1 MAFIHSPKIVT
12 SGLVLCL
19 DAANKLSY
27 PSTGTSWYDLS
38 GNANTGT
45 LTNGPTFSTSG
56 VGSILLDGTDDYISV
71 ENNTILNPS
80 NVTVSIWVKRNAYQ
94 SSIGSFIRRNY
105 NDSYA
110 IFATYNADTSYFRI
124 YDGTTYPQSPTIS
137 LSLNTW
143 TNIVGTYDG
152 ANIKIYKNGSFS
164 AQTANTSAISYSS
177 SNTQMTIGR
186 DDPIA
191 GRYMSANYG
200 TVMIYN
206 RALSATEVLQNYNAT
221 KTRFGL

>member
-1 MAFIHSPKIVT
+1 MSTKYSPQIVT
-12 SGLVLCL
+12 SGLIFCL
-19 DAANKLSY
+19 DAANRNSY
-27 PSTGTSWYDLS
+27 PRTGTSWYDQTN
-38 GNANTGT
+38 NANNGT
-45 LTNGPTFSTSG
+45 LNNGPTFSTSG
-56 VGSILLDGTDDYISV
+56 GGSILLDGTDDYVSV
-71 ENNTILNPS
+71 ENNSILNPA

-124 YDGTTYPQSPTIS
+124 YDGTSYPQSPTIP
-137 LSLNTW
+137 LSLNVW
-143 TNIVGTYDG
+143 TNITGTYDG
-152 ANIKIYKNGSFS
+152 ANIKIYKNGTFV
-164 AQTANTSAISYSS
+164 AQTANTTAISYSS

-186 DDPIA
+186 DDPVA

-200 TVMIYN
+200 SILIYN
-206 RALSATEVLQNYNAT
+206 RSLTEMEISQNYNVT

>member
-45 LTNGPTFSTSG
+45 LVNSPTFSTSG